1 MITESDNIQE
11 SFNNFSHK
19 TKFLEMSQL
28 YTNDNNVEISIT
40 QFNNVTKLT
49 TDTTSLGIIISSI

>member
-28 YTNDNNVEISIT
+28 YTNDNNKQMLFIYYYDMDY
-40 QFNNVTKLT
+40 NNMSKVIFK
-49 TDTTSLGIIISSI
+49 